1 MLFMKKFLPLTLSF
15 IVLFSFQTLAQ
26 NGSVGIGTS
35 SPDPSSALH
44 VHSVNKGFLTP
55 RFSSS
60 DLDNIDAPANGLLVY
75 DTDKNRFVYYD
86 GSQWGP
92 LGRPVSA
99 DTTITGIGTASQPLS
114 LAQQGATAGQVLKWG
129 ENGWAPANDST
140 IPNLWNETADG
151 ICYQEN
157 VGIGTCQPQE
167 RLHINSD
174 TSNVGF
180 RLSSSSHQYI
190 AILDETEGTLSFTP
204 DSLDGTN
211 ALSLSEQGNVG
222 IGTTNP
228 RDQLHINSDTGDLYS
243 RFSTA
248 NQEYIA
254 ILDETEGTLSF
265 SADSLNGNTPL
276 SLTASGNVGI
286 GTTNPQNN
294 IHMNSDKGNLYS
306 RYSTSNHNYI
316 AILDETEGTF
326 AFGKDTSASSTNV
339 NKFLTMDSNGRI
351 GMGQT
356 DTSAKL
362 NVEGTVKA
370 KQFTIEN
377 GQGDEYSLSA
387 DSNGS
392 PMWHESIISLHDT
405 SNSSVQTVYSDF
417 NWDVKRYPAG
427 KIYNYNNGN
436 AIIEINKKGYYRVT
450 YNISIDNPSGSSGES
465 FSRLMLDKGSG
476 FSVVPSSHAF
486 ASHFSSSNPKF
497 NSLSGNTILKFSPG
511 DRLKLQVKAN
521 ASGMQTLHKGCR
533 INIKKVAY

>member
-1 MLFMKKFLPLTLSF
+1 MKKFLPLTLSL
-15 IVLFSFQTLAQ
+15 IVLFSFQNVAQ

-44 VHSVNKGFLTP
+44 VHSVNKGLLAP
-55 RFSSS
+55 RLSSS
-60 DLDNIDAPANGLLVY
+60 DRDNIDAPANGLLVY
-75 DTDKNRFVYYD
+75 DTDNNRFVYYNGD
-86 GSQWGP
+86 QWGP
-92 LGRPVSA
+92 LGSTVSA

-129 ENGWAPANDST
+129 ENGWAPSNDST
-140 IPNLWNETADG
+140 IPNLWNETTDG
-151 ICYQEN
+151 ICYQDN
-157 VGIGTCQPQE
+157 VGIGTCQPQQ

-174 TSNVGF
+174 SSDVGF
-180 RLSSSSHQYI
+180 RLSSSSHRYI
-190 AILDETEGTLSFTP
+190 AILDETEGTLSFSP
-204 DSLDGTN
+204 DSLDGTKV
-211 ALSLSEQGNVG
+211 LSLGEQGNIG

-228 RDQLHINSDTGDLYS
+228 QRQLHINRDTGNLYS

-248 NQEYIA
+248 SQEYIA

-286 GTTNPQNN
+286 GTTKPQNK
-294 IHMNSDKGNLYS
+294 IHMNSDTGNLYS

-326 AFGKDTSASSTNV
+326 SFGQDTSASVNSTQL
-339 NKFLTMDSNGRI
+339 KKYLTMDSNGRVGI
-351 GMGQT
+351 GRT

-370 KQFTIEN
+370 NELTIEN

-405 SNSSVQTVYSDF
+405 SSITVQTVYSDF
-417 NWDVKRYPAG
+417 NWDVQRYPAG

-436 AIIEINKKGYYRVT
+436 AIVEINKNGYYRVS
-450 YNISIDNPSGSSGES
+450 YNISINNPSGISGES
-465 FSRLMLDKGSG
+465 FSRLMLHKGSG
-476 FSVVPSSHAF
+476 FSEVPSSHAY
-486 ASHFSSSNPKF
+486 ASHFSSSNPKI
-497 NSLSGNTILKFSPG
+497 NSLNGNMILKCSAG
-511 DRLKLQVKAN
+511 DRFKLQLKASI
-521 ASGMQTLHKGCR
+521 SGMETLPKGCR
-533 INIKKVAY
+533 INIKKIAY